1 MDFGLYLRNKREE
14 KGISTRE
21 LSKRIGKSSNYISSL
36 ENGRTK
42 LPSPAVAKK
51 ILEELSIEKIPE
63 VMVEFKI
70 IEKKDRVRVLFE
82 MDDESKKQEMI
93 DSINQSIEQMDI
105 EMLSAFYGVLKRH
118 KDIVMNVNLLE
129 DNDKRSLN
137 SFKDYLDYLVNKEW

>member
-93 DSINQSIEQMDI
+93 NSINQSIEQMDI

-118 KDIVMNVNLLE
+118 KDVVMNVNHLE
-129 DNDKRSLN
+129 DTDKRSLN
-137 SFKDYLDYLVNKEW
+137 SFKDYLDYLVNKE